1 MPTKITKFRI
11 DKTKLPDFAK
21 LTEEQVKWNEQC
33 YGMSLPEMVDY
44 LDSNLRMT
52 FQRTLEETRSWLVM
66 CMLSDVQE
74 LIERDRKN
82 EARQLV
88 NRVKYLLNVKM
99 ESYVK
104 ELPDDE

>member
-1 MPTKITKFRI
+1 MPVKIEKFRI

-21 LTEEQVKWNEQC
+21 MTQEQINWNQQC
-33 YGMSLPEMVDY
+33 YGMSLPDMIEY
-44 LDSNLRMT
+44 LDDNLRMV
-52 FQRTLEETRSWLVM
+52 FQKTLEETRSWLVM

-88 NRVKYLLNVKM
+88 NRVKYLVNVKM
-99 ESYVK
+99 ESYIK
-104 ELPDDE
+104 ELPDDA